1 MKKFSK
7 KIFFVVGLAMIGFMA
22 CEKKITNQY
31 YGNGKTPTMS
41 VSTTTLAPATADSL
55 NNVLSISWT
64 NPHYAT
70 DSATELYTIQMDS
83 SGRNFS
89 KAVSI
94 QVSGVLS
101 DTLTAKQINTIALAL
116 GFSYNVAYPI
126 DIRVVS
132 SYANNNQ
139 QLFSNTVT
147 ITYTAYVTPPKVVPP
162 ASKTLFLVGSASSAG
177 WDNPVPVPA
186 QAFNMVDSVL
196 YEGTF
201 FINGG
206 QQYLLLPVNGDWSQK
221 YAVMDASIPNLS
233 AGGSFGYYSNANP
246 TAYNSNIPAP
256 AQTGL
261 YTITVDFQQ
270 GTFSVKQV
278 SQYGV
283 LYVPGSYQSTSW
295 TPASAAQLGSPKN
308 DGNYDGYVNM
318 PAGGPYQF
326 KFTGEPDWNG
336 SIWGDTAANGQSGV
350 LSLGGGNNLQ
360 VPGGGWYEISANTNA
375 NTWSATAI
383 TSWSLIGSFAAS
395 NWSNDVNMTYDPN
408 TNSWKGTITTA
419 VNDQFKFRANHA
431 WTVNLGDA
439 GGSVVGSLAY
449 NGNNIGDPSKNFSVP
464 AGTHTIW
471 LFLSSPG
478 YYSYLIQ

>member
-1 MKKFSK
+1 MQL
-7 KIFFVVGLAMIGFMA
+7 KIKVLT
-22 CEKKITNQY
+22 ITAA
-31 YGNGKTPTMS
+31 
-41 VSTTTLAPATADSL
+41 LCILATACSKVGNLPTTNFKNGTAPVLADSAKLL
-55 NNVLSISWT
+55 NPVVSDSNSTALVLTWS

-70 DSATELYTIQMDS
+70 DSASQKYVIEIDS

-89 KAVSI
+89 KESTIVVTGALEYSFA
-94 QVSGVLS
+94 
-101 DTLTAKQINTIALAL
+101 AKQLNNILLAM
-116 GFSYNVAYPI
+116 GVAYNTATKL
-126 DIRVVS
+126 DIRVTS
-132 SYANNNQ
+132 SLGNNNQ
-139 QLFSNTVT
+139 QLQSNVVSVT
-147 ITYTAYVTPPKVVPP
+147 FTTYVVPPKVVPP

-186 QAFNMVDSVL
+186 QAFTMVDSVL

-206 QQYLLLPVNGDWSQK
+206 QQYLLLPVNGDWTQK
-221 YAVMDASIPNLS
+221 YAVMDASVPNLS
-233 AGGSFGYYSNANP
+233 AGGSFGYFSNANP
-246 TAYNSNIPAP
+246 TAYTSNIPAP

-283 LYVPGSYQSTSW
+283 LYVPGDYQSW
-295 TPASAAQLGSPKN
+295 TPSSAAQLGSPKN
-308 DGNYDGYVNM
+308 DGNYDGYVNI
-318 PAGGPYQF
+318 PAGGTYQF

-336 SIWGDTAANGQSGV
+336 STWGDTAANGQSGV

-375 NTWSATAI
+375 NTWSATKI

-395 NWSNDVNMTYDPN
+395 NWSNDVDMTYDPN
-408 TNSWKGTITTA
+408 TNSWKGTITTV

-449 NGNNIGDPSKNFSVP
+449 NGNNIGDASKNFSVP
-464 AGTHTIW
+464 PGTHTIW